1 MKDLI
6 IGAQNKWLLMEFFR
20 IGKIF
25 FFIIEM
31 LFSRK
36 KNLFRITENILA
48 CSRPTV
54 RHADLKQLF
63 YE

>member
-6 IGAQNKWLLMEFFR
+6 IGVQNKWLLMEFFR
-20 IGKIF
+20 IGKNF
-25 FFIIEM
+25 VIIEM
-31 LFSRK
+31 FFSR

-54 RHADLKQLF
+54 RHADLKELF